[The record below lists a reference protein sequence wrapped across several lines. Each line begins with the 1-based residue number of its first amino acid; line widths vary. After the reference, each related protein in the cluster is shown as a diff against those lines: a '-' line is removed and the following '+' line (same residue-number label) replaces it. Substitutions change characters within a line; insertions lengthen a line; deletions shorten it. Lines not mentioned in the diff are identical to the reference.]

1 MAGAREGA
9 LACTSR
15 MPAAPLQRPLPDLP
29 PAGGAAESR
38 FSLGLKYMA
47 ASAFFFSLMS
57 LLVKLAGQ
65 RFPTMELVFAR
76 ALVVSV
82 LALAVIRVRGV
93 SLHSPDTPLLILRG
107 LFGLAALSC
116 FYYSVVKLPL
126 AVSTVL
132 HFTNPLFTALIAA
145 IFLGEALRVKALG
158 LMLASL
164 AGVVIV
170 AQPVSAFGLPGQGYP
185 LPALAAALA
194 GALLSAAAYTLV
206 RRLRRNDPMVVV
218 FYFAAVSVVLAGPAM
233 IPVAVRPEGWEWAL
247 LLGVGVATFLGQ
259 MFLTLGLQR
268 EPAGRAMS
276 FSYLQI
282 IFAGGW
288 GYLAFAEVPTLDTL
302 LGAGVIVAATVVLG
316 RLRPAGGE

>member
-1 MAGAREGA
+1 
-9 LACTSR
+9 
-15 MPAAPLQRPLPDLP
+15 MPAAPRQRPPSKFPARGVTAGP
-29 PAGGAAESR
+29 PS
-38 FSLGLKYMA
+38 SLGLKYMV

-76 ALVVSV
+76 AVVVSA
-82 LALAVIRVRGV
+82 LALAVIKVRRV
-93 SLHSPDTPLLILRG
+93 SLRSPDTGLLILRG

-126 AVSTVL
+126 GVATVL
-132 HFTNPLFTALIAA
+132 HFTNPLFTALIAGL
-145 IFLGEALRVKALG
+145 FLGEALRLKELG
-158 LMLASL
+158 LTVASL

-170 AQPVSAFGLPGQGYP
+170 ARPVSAFGLPGQGYP
-185 LPALAAALA
+185 LPALAAALG

-233 IPVAVRPEGWEWAL
+233 IPTAVRPQGWEWAL

-259 MFLTLGLQR
+259 LFLTLGLQR

-282 IFAGGW
+282 VFAGGW
-288 GYLAFAEVPTLDTL
+288 GYLVFFEVPTPDTL
-302 LGAGVIVAATVVLG
+302 LGAAIIVAATVVLG

>member
-1 MAGAREGA
+1 MRGQ
-9 LACTSR
+9 
-15 MPAAPLQRPLPDLP
+15 MPAGSPGRPHRQVP
-29 PAGGAAESR
+29 PPGEGGWVRS
-38 FSLGLKYMA
+38 SLALRYMV

-76 ALVVSV
+76 ALVVSL

-93 SLHSPDTPLLILRG
+93 SLRSPDTHLLILRG

-126 AVSTVL
+126 AVATVL
-132 HFTNPLFTALIAA
+132 HFTNPLFTALIAGV
-145 IFLGEALRVKALG
+145 FLREAFRLKEVG
-158 LMLASL
+158 LTLMSFV
-164 AGVVIV
+164 GVMMV
-170 AQPVSAFGLPGQGYP
+170 AWPVSLDGTPGQGYP
-185 LPALAAALA
+185 LPALTAALA

-218 FYFAAVSVVLAGPAM
+218 FYFAAVSVVLSGPAM
-233 IPVAVRPEGWEWAL
+233 IPVAVWPADWEWAL
-247 LLGVGVATFLGQ
+247 LLGVGVSTFLGQ
-259 MFLTLGLQR
+259 LFLTLGLQR
-268 EPAGRAMS
+268 EQAGRAMS

-282 IFAGGW
+282 VFAGGW
-288 GYLAFAEVPTLDTL
+288 GLLIFAEVPTLGTL
-302 LGAGVIVAATVVLG
+302 VGAGVIVVATVILG